1 MWQKPVIRFQNS
13 LTDVSS
19 YQVIATQSQFWVGQV
34 WWCDSNWYAIDAA
47 AVVVGAGP
55 PPGPYPGTETVP

>member
-1 MWQKPVIRFQNS
+1 LNWDGGQG
-13 LTDVSS
+13 SS
-19 YQVIATQSQFWVGQV
+19 RNNCRDWVGQV

-55 PPGPYPGTETVP
+55 PPGLYPGTETVP